1 MKFLSDWPFLRELFL
16 FTVADYVWW
25 AKKGKV
31 CLLFNYVILNIEA
44 LLQCYCY
51 IWYVCSSGKS
61 TLVSALLNEIR
72 DEEKEDYFDGINIH
86 KCLANSVS
94 IQMEGLTLEF

>member
-1 MKFLSDWPFLRELFL
+1 M
-16 FTVADYVWW
+16 
-25 AKKGKV
+25 
-31 CLLFNYVILNIEA
+31 
-44 LLQCYCY
+44 
-51 IWYVCSSGKS
+51 
-61 TLVSALLNEIR
+61 LVSALLNEIR